1 MILLRK
7 IALIFFD
14 LFDKYYHQKKI
25 NHFLKKNKMKINFF
39 LDIGAH
45 LGTYTDLILKN
56 NVNCKVLMF
65 EPQTEIFKKLKNQ
78 YKNQKNVVAF
88 NYAVSNKNGFRK
100 LQINKHN
107 LTSTLSKFNLKNQYL
122 NYKAKLFNSS
132 VEEMTKKT
140 EVVKTRTLKKIINEK
155 KIQKID
161 LVKIDTEGHELEV
174 LIGLGK
180 KINKIKCILV
190 ELHQDSIYL
199 FYKPKKIHNYLI
211 KNNFVLKKIYSFPF
225 TTWEDRFY
233 VNKGIK

>member
-7 IALIFFD
+7 IALIFFY

-56 NVNCKVLMF
+56 NANCKVLAF
-65 EPQTEIFKKLKNQ
+65 EPQSKIFKKLRKQ
-78 YKNQKNVVAF
+78 YKSQKNVMTF
-88 NYAVSNKNGFRK
+88 NYAISNKNGFRK
-100 LQINKHN
+100 LYVNKHGI
-107 LTSTLSKFNLKNQYL
+107 TSTLLKFNLENRYL

-132 VEEMTKKT
+132 LKEMTKRT
-140 EVVKTRTLKKIINEK
+140 EIVKTRTLKRIINEK
-155 KIQKID
+155 KVKKID

-174 LIGLGK
+174 LVGLGE

-190 ELHQDSIYL
+190 EVHQDSIYL
-199 FYKPKKIHNYLI
+199 SYKPKKIHNYLT
-211 KNNFVLKKIYSFPF
+211 KNNFALKKVYSFPF

-233 VNKGIK
+233 VNKRIK

>member
-1 MILLRK
+1 MILLKK

-25 NHFLKKNKMKINFF
+25 NYFLKKNKIKINFF

-56 NVNCKVLMF
+56 NANCKVLAF
-65 EPQTEIFKKLKNQ
+65 EPQTEIFKKLKNK
-78 YKNQKNVVAF
+78 YKSQKNVMVF
-88 NYAVSNKNGFRK
+88 NYAISNKNGFRK
-100 LQINKHN
+100 LFVNRHGI
-107 LTSTLSKFNLKNQYL
+107 TSTFLKYNLKNQYL

-132 VEEMTKKT
+132 LKEMTEKT
-140 EVVKTRTLKKIINEK
+140 EIVKTRTLKRIINEK
-155 KIQKID
+155 KVKKID

-174 LIGLGK
+174 LIGLGE

-190 ELHQDSIYL
+190 EVHQDSIYL
-199 FYKPKKIHNYLI
+199 SYKPKKIHNYLI
-211 KNNFVLKKIYSFPF
+211 KNNFVLKKTYSFPF

-233 VNKGIK
+233 INKKIK